1 MDLTQDTKQEKLKSC
16 HNCAN
21 IVKYTDDNGVPHL
34 SCDEYGFNMLGFP
47 ANCDPPH
54 DDACKYWTDDPKKA
68 NKWRDIC
75 ARSF

>member
-1 MDLTQDTKQEKLKSC
+1 MNKEKSC
-16 HNCAN
+16 HNCLN
-21 IVKYTDDNGVPHL
+21 VVKYTDDKGVQHL

-54 DDACKYWTDDPKKA
+54 DDACKWWTNDPNEAGTWKA
-68 NKWRDIC
+68 VC